1 MARFNVNRQN
11 SAVANVLL
19 RVTNVGK
26 HFGGLHALSA
36 IDLAIEEGKT
46 RAIIGPNGAGKS
58 TLLNVCVGRIRP
70 DTGSV
75 TFEGKAITGK
85 TPYQINQ
92 LGIGRVFQT
101 PEIFPSLSVV
111 ENVMVPAFAKRDG
124 AFRIR
129 AWQDVAHETEL
140 REQAIRA
147 IEDVGL
153 HDRLA
158 NEAGSLSRGDKRRL
172 ELAMT
177 LVQHPRLMLREL
189 RQLL

>member
-1 MARFNVNRQN
+1 M
-11 SAVANVLL
+11 ANVLL

-26 HFGGLHALSA
+26 HFGGLHALSD

-75 TFEGKAITGK
+75 TFEGQAITGK
-85 TPYQINQ
+85 KPFQINQ
-92 LGIGRVFQT
+92 LGIARVFQT
-101 PEIFPSLSVV
+101 PEIFPALTVL
-111 ENVMVPAFAKRDG
+111 ENVLVPALAKRDG
-124 AFRIR
+124 PFRIR
-129 AWQDVAHETEL
+129 AWENLARETLL
-140 REQAIRA
+140 REQAVST

-158 NEAGSLSRGDKRRL
+158 DEAGSLSRRTR
-172 ELAMT
+172 
-177 LVQHPRLMLREL
+177 
-189 RQLL
+189 

>member
-1 MARFNVNRQN
+1 MARSSGSRRN

-19 RVTNVGK
+19 RVANVGK
-26 HFGGLHALSA
+26 HFGGLHALSD

-75 TFEGKAITGK
+75 TFEGQAITGK

-101 PEIFPSLSVV
+101 PEIFPALSVI
-111 ENVMVPAFAKRDG
+111 ENVLVPALAKRDG
-124 AFRIR
+124 SFRIR
-129 AWQDVAHETEL
+129 AWKDVAA
-140 REQAIRA
+140 R
-147 IEDVGL
+147 D
-153 HDRLA
+153 
-158 NEAGSLSRGDKRRL
+158 
-172 ELAMT
+172 
-177 LVQHPRLMLREL
+177 
-189 RQLL
+189 